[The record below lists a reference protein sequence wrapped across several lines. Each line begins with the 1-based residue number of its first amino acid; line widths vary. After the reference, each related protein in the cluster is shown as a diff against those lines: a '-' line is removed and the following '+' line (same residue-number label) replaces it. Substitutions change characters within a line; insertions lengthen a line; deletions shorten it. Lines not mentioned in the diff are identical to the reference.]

1 MVQTVA
7 RNNHSEKYYRLNR
20 SSQGHEHQLPV
31 QKVRTGLKASVYGLI
46 HGKS

>member
-1 MVQTVA
+1 MVQAVT
-7 RNNHSEKYYRLNR
+7 RNNHGEKYYRLNR
-20 SSQGHEHQLPV
+20 SSQGHEPQPPV